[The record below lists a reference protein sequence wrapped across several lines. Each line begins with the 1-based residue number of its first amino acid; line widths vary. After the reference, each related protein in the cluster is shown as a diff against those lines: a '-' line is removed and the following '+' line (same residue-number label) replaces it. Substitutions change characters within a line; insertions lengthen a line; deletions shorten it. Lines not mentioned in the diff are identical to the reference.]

1 MSPHPLRTVPA
12 AALAAAALV
21 LAGCGDD
28 GGSAGSAGDGDNV
41 VTVRGD
47 DRLQFDQDTY
57 EAEPGEVTF
66 VYVNDGAVAHTL
78 LIEEVDDFRLSMGR
92 RDEGSVEL
100 DAGEYVLWCDIAG
113 HREAGMVAD
122 LVVG

>member
-1 MSPHPLRTVPA
+1 MSRHRLRTVPA

-28 GGSAGSAGDGDNV
+28 DGSAGDGADV

-57 EAEPGEVTF
+57 QAEPGEVTF

-78 LIEEVDDFRLSMGR
+78 LIEGVDDFRLSMGR
-92 RDEGSVEL
+92 RDEGAVEL

>member
-21 LAGCGDD
+21 IAGCGDD
-28 GGSAGSAGDGDNV
+28 GGSAGPDGGDV
-41 VTVRGD
+41 VTVRGT

-57 EAEPGEVTF
+57 EAEPGEITF
-66 VYVNDGAVAHTL
+66 VYVNDGAVPHTL
-78 LIEEVDDFRLSMGR
+78 LIEEVDGFKLSMGR

-100 DAGEYVLWCDIAG
+100 DTGEYVLWCDIPG

>member
-1 MSPHPLRTVPA
+1 MSAHRLRTVPA
-12 AALAAAALV
+12 AALTATALV
-21 LAGCGDD
+21 LTGCGDD
-28 GGSAGSAGDGDNV
+28 GGSAGDGADV

-47 DRLQFDQDTY
+47 DRLQFDRDSY
-57 EAEPGEVTF
+57 RAEPGEVTF

-78 LIEEVDDFRLSMGR
+78 LIEGVDDFRLSMGR